1 MFANYG
7 AILVVVY
14 MKKNKM
20 ATKLLQD
27 VGFVCRVCE
36 SLLPMFGMDICYE
49 CDAILI
55 EKQKEEYEE
64 WKKQQMA

>member
-1 MFANYG
+1 MFAIDNATHVG
-7 AILVVVY
+7 VN
-14 MKKNKM
+14 MKKTKM

-36 SLLPMFGMDICYE
+36 SLLPIFGMDICYE